1 MEEGS
6 LPIFQFE
13 EGEEV
18 LACSLVNYL
27 GKQLSTNKLVP
38 GRIGDPQFYPFWRDI
53 LKAPEFVLSTIRG
66 GYIIPFLSEPPSSF
80 LVNNSSCLKNS
91 DFAFKELLRL
101 EELGVISRVPVQPYI
116 VLPLSV
122 MYSKK
127 LRLVVDA
134 SRTLNPWVQ
143 DRHIN

>member
-53 LKAPEFVLSTIRG
+53 LKAPEFVLSTIRD

-80 LVNNSSCLKNS
+80 LVNNSSCLKN
-91 DFAFKELLRL
+91 
-101 EELGVISRVPVQPYI
+101 
-116 VLPLSV
+116 
-122 MYSKK
+122 
-127 LRLVVDA
+127 
-134 SRTLNPWVQ
+134 
-143 DRHIN
+143 

>member
-1 MEEGS
+1 M
-6 LPIFQFE
+6 
-13 EGEEV
+13 
-18 LACSLVNYL
+18 
-27 GKQLSTNKLVP
+27 VP
-38 GRIGDPQFYPFWRDI
+38 RRIGDPQFYPFWRDI
-53 LKAPEFVLSTIRG
+53 LKAPEFVLSTIRV

-101 EELGVISRVPVQPYI
+101 EELGVISGVSVQPYI

-122 MYSKK
+122 VYSKK

-134 SRTLNPWVQ
+134 SRSLNPWVQ
-143 DRHIN
+143 DRHIKLENLDRTYATSKQFLDRALLSLHKEAK